1 MKKFL
6 KKILPGFIIDLYLW
20 SKLNKDEKH
29 IHRELKRLKK
39 TERFQVGYSNI
50 LGSESKLMYV
60 DGLSL
65 MFIYN
70 EIFVKKIY
78 RFISANTNPY
88 IIDAG
93 ANIGLG
99 LIYFKTIHQNA
110 EIIAFEPDEKVF
122 KALEYNVLSLQLKNI
137 TLVKKALWDKVTE
150 LNFYSEGADGGRL
163 ANEQDTTQ
171 IIKIQTTVL
180 SDYLKERKVDLLKI
194 DIEGAEL
201 SVLRESR
208 NYLKNVENIFVEY
221 HSFKNCPQNLA
232 ELISILEDECF
243 RINIHQTGVFSSQPF
258 VKIEEY
264 NGMDLQLNIFGTKS
278 A

>member
-1 MKKFL
+1 MKKVL

-20 SKLNKDEKH
+20 GRLNKDEKH
-29 IHRELKRLKK
+29 IQRELKRLKK
-39 TERFQVGYSNI
+39 TERFQVGYTDI

-60 DGLSL
+60 DSLSFS
-65 MFIYN
+65 FIYN
-70 EIFVKKIY
+70 EIFVNQIY
-78 RFISANTNPY
+78 QFLSSKTNPY

-99 LIYFKTIHQNA
+99 LIYFKSIYPNS

-122 KALEYNVLSLQLKNI
+122 KALEYNVSSLQLKNI

-163 ANEQDTTQ
+163 ANEQDTAQ

-221 HSFKNCPQNLA
+221 HSFKNSPQNLA
-232 ELISILEDECF
+232 EFISILEDEGF
-243 RINIHQTGVFSSQPF
+243 RIIIHRIGVFSSQPF

-264 NGMDLQLNIFGTKS
+264 NGMDLQLNIYGIRV
-278 A
+278 